1 MTIEMIAPETKAT
14 GPVAEAYDALART
27 FSAFRETNDER
38 LAQIERRMASDVVT
52 EEKLIRL
59 DQAVDGALRNVEALS
74 LKARRPSLGADLRET
89 TGANEHKSAFNA
101 YVRGGETDALL
112 RFEQKS
118 MSGLAGPDGGYLVP
132 QIIERE
138 ILRRMATLSPIRAIA
153 SVRPVSTG
161 TFKKAYAAD
170 GITAG
175 WSDANAVIAS
185 QNQQL
190 SDIVFPT
197 FELYAQPA
205 ATKTLLDDET
215 VDVERWIADEVE
227 IAFAE
232 QEGAAFVT
240 GNGTDRPKGF
250 LSVPQVA
257 NTGWTW
263 GNLGTVST
271 GAAGAFP
278 ATDASDK
285 LVDLVYALKAGYRQN
300 GTFVMN
306 RKTQSAI
313 RKLKDAEGRY
323 IWAPPAVAGAGATLM
338 GFPVIEAEDMPDIA
352 ADTTAVAFGDFR
364 RGYLVLDRTGIRI
377 LRDPF
382 SAKPYVQFYCT
393 KRVGGGVQDYA
404 AIKLLKFSA

>member
-38 LAQIERRMASDVVT
+38 LAQIERRMASDAVT

-74 LKARRPSLGADLRET
+74 LKARRPSLGAELRET

-118 MSGLAGPDGGYLVP
+118 MSGLSGPDGGYLVP

-138 ILRRMATLSPIRAIA
+138 ILRRMAALSPIRAIA

-161 TFKKAYAAD
+161 IFKKAYAAD

-257 NTGWTW
+257 NTGWSW

>member
-38 LAQIERRMASDVVT
+38 LAQIERRMASDAVT

-74 LKARRPSLGADLRET
+74 LKARRPSLGTELRET

-118 MSGLAGPDGGYLVP
+118 MSGLSGPDGGYLVP

-138 ILRRMATLSPIRAIA
+138 ILRRMAALSPIRAIA

-257 NTGWTW
+257 NTGWSW
-263 GNLGTVST
+263 GNLGTIST

-352 ADTTAVAFGDFR
+352 ADATAVAFGDFR